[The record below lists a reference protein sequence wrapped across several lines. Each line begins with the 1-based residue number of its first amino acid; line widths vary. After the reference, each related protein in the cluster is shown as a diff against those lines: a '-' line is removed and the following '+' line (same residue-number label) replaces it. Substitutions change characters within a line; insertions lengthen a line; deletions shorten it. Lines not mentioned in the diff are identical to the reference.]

1 MSHNTHNEPIE
12 TNWLINILR
21 CYDWNIIL
29 LKYCNVKCKITK
41 KVAFLISTQNGDVP
55 IEDIE

>member
-29 LKYCNVKCKITK
+29 LKY
-41 KVAFLISTQNGDVP
+41 
-55 IEDIE
+55 